1 MNAVYAGM
9 LAWAIEVSVV
19 AMMLLLL
26 KYEENKVIKNRTT
39 KTKRVEK

>member
-1 MNAVYAGM
+1 VNAVYAGM

-19 AMMLLLL
+19 VMMLLLL

>member
-1 MNAVYAGM
+1 VSAVYAGM

>member
-1 MNAVYAGM
+1 VNAVYAGM
-9 LAWAIEVSVV
+9 LAWAIEISVV

-26 KYEENKVIKNRTT
+26 KYEENKVIENRTT

>member
-1 MNAVYAGM
+1 MSAVYAGM
-9 LAWAIEVSVV
+9 LAWTIEVSIV
-19 AMMLLLL
+19 AIVLLLL

>member
-19 AMMLLLL
+19 VMMLLLL

>member
-1 MNAVYAGM
+1 MSAVYAGM

>member
-9 LAWAIEVSVV
+9 LAWAIEISVV

-26 KYEENKVIKNRTT
+26 KYEENKVIENRTT

>member
-1 MNAVYAGM
+1 MSAVYAGM

-19 AMMLLLL
+19 VMMLLLL

>member
-1 MNAVYAGM
+1 MSAVYAGM
-9 LAWAIEVSVV
+9 LAWAIEISVV

-26 KYEENKVIKNRTT
+26 KYEENKVIENRTT